1 MAVEEDCAVSE
12 ADGEVGEG
20 GGEGYGC
27 YLVWALSCC
36 GVDDERGREGLQG
49 EDGCLAE
56 LLLSGG
62 GGENPFSYL

>member
-1 MAVEEDCAVSE
+1 MVEVAVEEDCAVSE

-36 GVDDERGREGLQG
+36 GVWDDRERGLTG
-49 EDGCLAE
+49 
-56 LLLSGG
+56 
-62 GGENPFSYL
+62 